1 MARSRP
7 KDFLINPRSFGKYLE
22 VGWLDNIDPT
32 ERDLR
37 QAAKWQH
44 LVVVGVYDA
53 LQYRGLAPEALAH
66 EIGISRERMWR
77 YLRGEVLMSLTHF
90 ATIQRFLNVRL
101 VKPSF
106 DAERRVG
113 TDVEPLDETD

>member
-1 MARSRP
+1 MPRSRP
-7 KDFLINPRSFGKYLE
+7 KDFLVNPRSFGRYLE
-22 VGWLDNIDPT
+22 VRWLDDIDPA
-32 ERDLR
+32 EHDLC
-37 QAAKWQH
+37 QAAEWQH

-53 LQYRGLAPEALAH
+53 LQYRGLAPEDLAQ

-101 VKPSF
+101 VRPSS
-106 DAERRVG
+106 DAERRAG
-113 TDVEPLDETD
+113 TDVEPLDKKD